1 MWVCESFSLPCPLP
15 SVLCASCPTSLYHFI
30 LLLPF
35 SMRFVSFF
43 PLPYSHQ
50 LCPKVHRSILPSSF
64 PSRAVNFTSEWLS
77 LSTSKFFPFSQ
88 PGSLCNSC
96 LCAFY
101 SEFSYPAHL
110 HTNHTSCLLIL
121 SSPLSVAHAA
131 IFCSY
136 RFPFQAQTLFI
147 HTPSQ
152 QSVATS
158 FPASNRTVLEFL
170 SSQKGNRSGKWRVG
184 EWDWRSEGV
193 VRDIERW
200 EICGIWAEEG
210 RRTLGSGA
218 GNNIMQGLWLQC
230 HFFQSGECTLW
241 ILWLEWICIAPCSIS
256 SVIPN
261 LRPFAVAQSS
271 HIPSCLVFCFSV
283 S

>member
-1 MWVCESFSLPCPLP
+1 MKLPGLCESVSRFPCPPLCP
-15 SVLCASCPTSLYHFI
+15 VCASCPTSLYHFI

-50 LCPKVHRSILPSSF
+50 LCPKVHRSTLPSPF

-77 LSTSKFFPFSQ
+77 LSTSKFSPFSQ

-101 SEFSYPAHL
+101 SKFPYPAHL

-121 SSPLSVAHAA
+121 SPIHCPCCH
-131 IFCSY
+131 FCSY

-158 FPASNRTVLEFL
+158 SLTSNRTVLEFL
-170 SSQKGNRSGKWRVG
+170 SSQKGNRSE
-184 EWDWRSEGV
+184 EWESEIEGV

-200 EICGIWAEEG
+200 EICRIWAEEG
-210 RRTLGSGA
+210 RALGSGA
-218 GNNIMQGLWLQC
+218 GNNIMQGLWLQR

-241 ILWLEWICIAPCSIS
+241 ILIGVDLYCPMLHFVSYSES
-256 SVIPN
+256 SSF
-261 LRPFAVAQSS
+261 RSCAVPPIFLPASS
-271 HIPSCLVFCFSV
+271 LVFCFFV